1 MSEKELTDLIE
12 RIKERRLKLEMSY
25 QDLSD
30 ATGISKSTLQ
40 RYETGYIKKV
50 PINQIEILAK
60 ALHTT
65 PSYLMGWDNTVT
77 EAPSVSLTPRDE
89 RQIAADLEKM
99 LADLDSKNA
108 MAAMGGTVED
118 DEDRELLKASLQA
131 TMRLAKKIAKEKY
144 TPKKYRHEEE

>member
-65 PSYLMGWDNTVT
+65 PSYLMGWDNNAT
-77 EAPSVSLTPRDE
+77 ESPSVTLTPRDE

-99 LADLDSKNA
+99 LADLDSKNS